1 MVAVTGPRLL
11 STLASRPSNTNIP
24 GEKPA
29 PPEISSQGIKEED
42 ESNPSSR
49 TNQHGS
55 PLRAVHNQNGS
66 LFVDPRDEGLPAPQ
80 QGIGHRDPPNQ
91 TLLENEDGS
100 ETELMGA
107 DSQPP
112 ANLDEWLPTGD
123 DCQDSE
129 LSKRAATS
137 SIPHQSNIVRYKR
150 RRKLKRRRNLKRLQ
164 VEASDGTEVYLESRG
179 PRLLEPSELQSAP
192 DPSDETHDWQ
202 PDIDRGRTPKRNS
215 GTGYH

>member
-1 MVAVTGPRLL
+1 MIAVTGPRLL

-29 PPEISSQGIKEED
+29 PPEISSQGIKEEG
-42 ESNPSSR
+42 ESNPSSS

-66 LFVDPRDEGLPAPQ
+66 LFVDPCDEGLPAPQ
-80 QGIGHRDPPNQ
+80 QGIGHRDPLNQ

-107 DSQPP
+107 NSQPP

-137 SIPHQSNIVRYKR
+137 SIPHQSNIVRRQKF
-150 RRKLKRRRNLKRLQ
+150 KRRRNLKRLQ
-164 VEASDGTEVYLESRG
+164 VRTEVYLESRG
-179 PRLLEPSELQSAP
+179 PQLLEPSELQSAP

-202 PDIDRGRTPKRNS
+202 PDMDRGRRPKRNS